1 MSFKTWILYLR
12 ITYNLIIFFSDNITK
27 FTKEFVP
34 QVLANPRFYLVF
46 VNIVIRQSS
55 VNVFTILGDEM
66 VKSTNFLVRAGM

>member
-34 QVLANPRFYLVF
+34 QVLVNPRFYLVF